1 MIMGSC
7 MPFPDEKPFAER
19 VKNLAEDELLEI
31 WEETQQ
37 IECMISAELHTEI
50 TIAPDYERLIVEELR
65 LRSSRRAKG
74 GHASAL
80 RSRWAVIRRTLVFAL
95 LLFCAVFPGDA
106 ARKNAVKNARPRRL
120 CAQPGTG
127 GCNKAISL

>member
-1 MIMGSC
+1 MGSC

-50 TIAPDYERLIVEELR
+50 TMAPDYERLIVEELR

-80 RSRWAVIRRTLVFAL
+80 RSV
-95 LLFCAVFPGDA
+95 
-106 ARKNAVKNARPRRL
+106 RL
-120 CAQPGTG
+120 
-127 GCNKAISL
+127 

>member
-31 WEETQQ
+31 WEGTQQ

-80 RSRWAVIRRTLVFAL
+80 RSV
-95 LLFCAVFPGDA
+95 
-106 ARKNAVKNARPRRL
+106 RL
-120 CAQPGTG
+120 
-127 GCNKAISL
+127 